1 MVVTSDVI
9 SSYLKGGLSDTEML
23 WMDKWVGAQGEGWL
37 DNYIRE
43 NWQNAQ
49 PVDNVEATQ
58 LFEKVRAAI
67 AKDEEKL
74 VAPVDLTQVRRMNR
88 RAWISWVAAASVL
101 ICVGLFLQQK
111 KMPAASSETVWQYV
125 RNDSSGISKKILLSD
140 STLVILN
147 AHSSIAFTNHF
158 NDNERQVT
166 LVGEAYFDVSHNPA
180 KPFVVKA
187 GSITTKVYGTAFNI
201 EAYPTGSQLR
211 VALKRGKIGVRS
223 DADTAVENIL
233 KPGELLLFKKEQ
245 RMPSLEAVK
254 IEDIGSWTEGHV
266 YFFKTPLADVLKRLE
281 NLYGISFVCEK
292 GLKNATI
299 TASFEHAQ
307 LPQILQH
314 LSFVWGIQ
322 FKQNNAHIYVK

>member
-9 SSYLKGGLSDTEML
+9 SSYLKGELNDSEML
-23 WMDKWVGAQGEGWL
+23 WMDKWVHAKGEGWL
-37 DNYIRE
+37 DNYMRE
-43 NWQNAQ
+43 NWQDGQQTDEAG
-49 PVDNVEATQ
+49 ATQ

-67 AKDEEKL
+67 REDEE
-74 VAPVDLTQVRRMNR
+74 PVIRDLEPAIIRKINR
-88 RAWISWVAAASVL
+88 RQWMNWVAAASVL
-101 ICVGLFLQQK
+101 LFAGLFFQQK
-111 KMPAASSETVWQYV
+111 KNTAASSETVWQYV
-125 RNDSSGISKKILLSD
+125 RNDSNGISKKILLSD
-140 STLVILN
+140 STVVILN
-147 AHSSIAFTNHF
+147 SHSSIAFTNHF

-166 LVGEAYFDVSHNPA
+166 LMGEAYFDVSHNPA

-245 RMPSLEAVK
+245 VVPNLEAVK

-281 NLYGISFVCEK
+281 NLYGVKFICDK
-292 GLKNATI
+292 GLKDATI

-314 LSFVWGIQ
+314 LSFVWGIH
-322 FKQNNAHIYVK
+322 FKQNKAYIYVK